1 MARTRAVPRRVNM
14 GNQIPSFGRAG
25 GTGVKRMEGN
35 RRDKKWK
42 IKRFTGQPCNVGVK
56 HRGNTVRRMI
66 VQRRA
71 IYPKTVGGVY

>member
-1 MARTRAVPRRVNM
+1 MARTRAVLRRVNM

-42 IKRFTGQPCNVGVK
+42 IKRFTGQPCK
-56 HRGNTVRRMI
+56 TYSVRCMI

-71 IYPKTVGGVY
+71 IYPKIVGGVY